1 MVTDLGRSPY
11 GERGLKLR
19 ARLKPSFPTS
29 RSPYGERGL
38 KYCSATDDVSCH
50 RRSPYGERGLKS
62 AFDRYAI
69 C

>member
-1 MVTDLGRSPY
+1 MVTDLG
-11 GERGLKLR
+11 
-19 ARLKPSFPTS
+19 